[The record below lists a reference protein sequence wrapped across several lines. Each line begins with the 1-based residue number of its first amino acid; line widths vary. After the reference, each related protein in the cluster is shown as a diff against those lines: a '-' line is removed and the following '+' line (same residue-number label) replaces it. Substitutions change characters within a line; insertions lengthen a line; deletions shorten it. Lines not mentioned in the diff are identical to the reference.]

1 MKLVLFIVSH
11 SIDLDH
17 ISKTALSRKAVGT
30 CTSEVCSWY
39 MYFRGLQ
46 LVHVVQRS
54 AAGTC
59 SSEVLVMLGSDVIVW
74 LKY

>member
-11 SIDLDH
+11 SIDLDQ

-46 LVHVVQRS
+46 LVHVAQRS